1 MKKKKWPIIQTSVT
15 TQQKFDPEQ
24 VMTILL
30 EEDDTAELVVFQRD
44 FLRIRMPFLL
54 IPQL

>member
-1 MKKKKWPIIQTSVT
+1 MKKKKWRILQTSVT
-15 TQQKFDPEQ
+15 TRQKFDPEQ